1 MKKTA
6 VFFLIALV
14 VFLTSCTRPA
24 PETTVTAYKPK
35 TETKTSPTETTSDVK
50 VIASQTIATP
60 KKTKPTE
67 KKEKKKKTKPT
78 TMPPTQGK
86 TKPNTR
92 VVVTTVKGS
101 FSSDDLTFVYD
112 GETIKLNEK
121 IEDVFDSIGEDNSAS
136 TLSNNRQEYEYE
148 DFTIVTYIKKDV
160 ERVESITVTG
170 ENVATAKGAK
180 IGMFASRLKRVY
192 GDAKKVTETAY
203 IYGSGAKTLEF
214 NYEDNIVT
222 GWTYKY
228 KH

>member
-6 VFFLIALV
+6 VFFLIVLA
-14 VFLTSCTRPA
+14 VFLTSCARPA
-24 PETTVTAYKPK
+24 PETTVTEYKPK
-35 TETKTSPTETTSDVK
+35 TETKKASTETTSDVK
-50 VIASQTIATP
+50 VIASQTIAPP

-101 FSSDDLTFVYD
+101 FSSEDLTFVYD
-112 GETIKLNEK
+112 GETINLNEK
-121 IEDVFDSIGEDNSAS
+121 IDDVFESIGEDNSAS

-148 DFTIVTYIKKDV
+148 DFTIVTYIKNDV

-170 ENVATAKGAK
+170 EKVATAKGAK

-192 GDAKKVTETAY
+192 GDAKKVTKTAY